1 MDINIFKQYKP
12 QAYAYI
18 KTDYGVDDEQQDGV
32 DSDFSLPTV
41 DDIFN
46 GKLKSFSTSL
56 PESDQTAGTSKDA
69 CFHDSVMVNMKSLF
83 SDMSK
88 NLKEQI
94 DKKKTSLN
102 VSSVFRCFVCFES
115 NPAKFM
121 ACFRCGRF
129 LGCYGC
135 VSKLDDCP
143 ICRTKFECT
152 TCGTPYPKKPLF
164 VPGLADFVDSS
175 NDKDDSAEE

>member
-12 QAYAYI
+12 QAYDYI
-18 KTDYGVDDEQQDGV
+18 KTDYGIDDQQDD
-32 DSDFSLPTV
+32 DSDISLPTI

-46 GKLKSFSTSL
+46 GKLKSFSTAPSGG
-56 PESDQTAGTSKDA
+56 DQAGTSKDA
-69 CFHDSVMVNMKSLF
+69 CFHDGVISNMKSLF

-88 NLKEQI
+88 NLKQEI

-102 VSSVFRCFVCFES
+102 VSSVFRCFICFES

-121 ACFRCGRF
+121 VCFTCGRF

-143 ICRTKFECT
+143 ICRTKFQCT
-152 TCGTPYPKKPLF
+152 ACGTPYPKNPLF
-164 VPGLADFVDSS
+164 VPGLADFIDRSS
-175 NDKDDSAEE
+175 NKDSDSAEE